1 MRVKSFL
8 RTVFGCSHFD
18 QDIEAKR
25 RQTDAKNER
34 VKRMIANKTERIAE
48 KTKDIE
54 AGAELLALIRKD
66 NTR

>member
-1 MRVKSFL
+1 MRFKSFL
-8 RTVFGCSHFD
+8 RTVFRCSHFD
-18 QDIEAKR
+18 RDIEAKR
-25 RQTDAKNER
+25 QKTDAKSKR